1 MDESLLKAI
10 TQISGSVAGGV
21 VGGFAGFIASIVQE
35 RAVRREKTRSIAS
48 ALIGEI
54 GALTQLF
61 QDEYVG
67 HLTNLSNKMDATLSN
82 DHPVRGDQEYIPIF
96 RSLGSE
102 IGHLPAPLPHDLVMW
117 YTAANWAVLS
127 DSKR

>member
-1 MDESLLKAI
+1 MDDSLLKAI

-35 RAVRREKTRSIAS
+35 RAVGRAKTRNIAS

-61 QDEYVG
+61 RDEYLG
-67 HLTNLSNKMDATLSN
+67 QLTNLSSKMDATLGRDNYGGRSATIRMAGMR
-82 DHPVRGDQEYIPIF
+82 HRRVAPIP
-96 RSLGSE
+96 
-102 IGHLPAPLPHDLVMW
+102 
-117 YTAANWAVLS
+117 LS
-127 DSKR
+127 QASIAQQ